1 MTSVRTARTHDRPSR
16 ADSDV
21 LVRRYDEVYA
31 AWSRQ
36 IAIGAAMRTGRDGGP
51 GDEADHASTCAQL
64 DEHDALTSVLRTR
77 VDDLANALERCA
89 NGSYGR
95 CEECGCVIPADR
107 LDLFP
112 ATTHCVGCKQRRER
126 R

>member
-1 MTSVRTARTHDRPSR
+1 MTSVRTARTDDRPSG

-21 LVRRYDEVYA
+21 LVRRYQEVYA

-36 IAIGAAMRTGRDGGP
+36 TAIGAAMRTGRDGGP
-51 GDEADHASTCAQL
+51 GDEADHASTCAQV
-64 DEHDALTSVLRTR
+64 DEQDALTSVLRTR
-77 VDDLANALERCA
+77 LDDLAIALDRND

-95 CEECGCVIPADR
+95 CEECRCVIPADR
-107 LDLFP
+107 LELFP
-112 ATTHCVGCKQRRER
+112 AATHCVRCKQRRER

>member
-1 MTSVRTARTHDRPSR
+1 MTSVRAAHTDDRPSR

-31 AWSRQ
+31 AWCRQ
-36 IAIGAAMRTGRDGGP
+36 IAIGAAMRAGRDGGP
-51 GDEADHASTCAQL
+51 GDEADHASTSAQL
-64 DEHDALTSVLRTR
+64 DEQDALTSVLRTR
-77 VDDLANALERCA
+77 LDDLAIALERCGD
-89 NGSYGR
+89 GSYGR

-107 LDLFP
+107 LELFP
-112 ATTHCVGCKQRRER
+112 AAYHCVSCKQRRER

>member
-1 MTSVRTARTHDRPSR
+1 MTSVRTSRTDDRPSR
-16 ADSDV
+16 ADGDV

-31 AWSRQ
+31 AWCRQ

-51 GDEADHASTCAQL
+51 GDEADHASTCAQI
-64 DEHDALTSVLRTR
+64 DEHNALTSVLRTR
-77 VDDLANALERCA
+77 LDDLAIALERCDV
-89 NGSYGR
+89 GSYGR
-95 CEECGCVIPADR
+95 CEECGCIIPADR

-112 ATTHCVGCKQRRER
+112 AASHCVGCKQRRER

>member
-1 MTSVRTARTHDRPSR
+1 MTSVRTAPKDDRPSR

-31 AWSRQ
+31 AWRRQ

-51 GDEADHASTCAQL
+51 GDEADHASTSAQL
-64 DEHDALTSVLRTR
+64 DEQDVLTSVLRTR
-77 VDDLANALERCA
+77 LDDLATALERCD

-95 CEECGCVIPADR
+95 CEECGSVIPADR
-107 LDLFP
+107 LELFP
-112 ATTHCVGCKQRRER
+112 AATHCVGCKRRRER